1 MRAVNATLAT
11 PIREGSTGAG
21 TRRPFMS
28 RAMVAG
34 QLALS
39 LVLLVASGLLLQA
52 LGRGARTNPGFEID
66 GVSTAAF
73 SMEAL
78 GYDKA
83 RGQAFVA
90 DVRERVSAI
99 PGATSVTFT
108 GNMPLAFATSGGRV
122 VVNGQSATTDAASS
136 GDPIQMSIV
145 DTDYFPVLRIPM
157 VAGRALVATDN
168 EGAPRVAVVN
178 ETFARRY
185 WPDGSALGRSF
196 TYSDQQMT
204 IVGVARDAKY
214 GSLTE
219 VTPAFAYFPVRQH
232 WITSQILL
240 VRATLPPVSLAA
252 AIQGAVL
259 GIDPALPRPVVT
271 TLRESTSIVLL
282 PQRIATIVT
291 AAMGGV
297 GLLLATVGLYG
308 IMSFGVG
315 RRSREIGLRMA
326 LGADRRSVLRL
337 IVREGMRLAL
347 VGVAVGIVLSV
358 AATRLLSS
366 LLLGVS
372 PLDPLTF
379 VGMSALFAAVA
390 LLASYLPARRAAAA
404 DPMAVLR
411 VD

>member
-1 MRAVNATLAT
+1 
-11 PIREGSTGAG
+11 
-21 TRRPFMS
+21 
-28 RAMVAG
+28 
-34 QLALS
+34 
-39 LVLLVASGLLLQA
+39 
-52 LGRGARTNPGFEID
+52 
-66 GVSTAAF
+66 
-73 SMEAL
+73 
-78 GYDKA
+78 
-83 RGQAFVA
+83 
-90 DVRERVSAI
+90 
-99 PGATSVTFT
+99 
-108 GNMPLAFATSGGRV
+108 
-122 VVNGQSATTDAASS
+122 
-136 GDPIQMSIV
+136 
-145 DTDYFPVLRIPM
+145 
-157 VAGRALVATDN
+157 
-168 EGAPRVAVVN
+168 
-178 ETFARRY
+178 
-185 WPDGSALGRSF
+185 
-196 TYSDQQMT
+196 MT

-390 LLASYLPARRAAAA
+390 LLASYLPARRAAGA